1 MMNYIKL
8 KQLDSIYTLIIN
20 RPKNYNALNYTLL
33 KELDS
38 NLDLIN
44 QDINAKAL
52 IITGEGDKA
61 FVAGADIEE
70 MGSMTKDEAF
80 KFSRFGQKLLSK
92 IENFSIPVISAING
106 YALGG
111 GCELAMATH
120 IRYASDNAILGQ
132 PEVGLG
138 LIAGFGGTQRLHKI
152 VGKSKALELL
162 VSGRS
167 IDANEAMDLGLV
179 DKVFKQDKL
188 MLEIE
193 KLCFNISKN
202 SLPAIKATI
211 KSINYSLNNTFSKS
225 LKEESRQFSKL
236 FESYNM
242 SEGTKAFL
250 EKRKPDF
257 K

>member
-1 MMNYIKL
+1 MINYIKL
-8 KQLDSIYTLIIN
+8 KQQSNIYTLIIN
-20 RPKNYNALNYTLL
+20 RPQYYNALNYDLL

-44 QDINAKAL
+44 QDMNAKAL
-52 IITGEGDKA
+52 IITGYGNKA
-61 FVAGADIEE
+61 FIAGADIEE
-70 MGSMTKDEAF
+70 MSSMSKEEAL
-80 KFSRFGQKLLSK
+80 KFSRYGQKLLSK
-92 IENFSIPVISAING
+92 IENFNIPVISAING

-132 PEVGLG
+132 PEVSLG
-138 LIAGFGGTQRLHKI
+138 LIAGFGGTQRLNKI

-179 DKVFKQDKL
+179 DKVVKQDKL

-225 LKEESRQFSKL
+225 LEEESRQFSDL
-236 FESYNM
+236 FETYNM

-250 EKRKPDF
+250 EKRKPGF

>member
-1 MMNYIKL
+1 MKNYIKL
-8 KQLDSIYTLIIN
+8 KHQGNIYTLIIN
-20 RPKNYNALNYTLL
+20 RPEHYNALNYALL

-44 QDINAKAL
+44 KDINAKVL
-52 IITGEGDKA
+52 IITGDGDKA
-61 FVAGADIEE
+61 FVAGADIGE
-70 MGSMTKDEAF
+70 MSSMTKAQSLE
-80 KFSRFGQKLLSK
+80 FSRYGQKILSK

-132 PEVGLG
+132 PEVSIG

-162 VSGRS
+162 VSGRN
-167 IDANEAMDLGLV
+167 IEADEAMDLGLV
-179 DKVFKQDKL
+179 DKVVKQDKL

-225 LKEESRQFSKL
+225 LEEESRQFSKL
-236 FESYNM
+236 FETYNM